1 LHSRDHGRRF
11 VLPGLEPGRLKCR
24 GLAQPA
30 PFFACHEPR
39 DNAGVQKE
47 SEAETPAALA
57 TLVENQRAFLR
68 FLERRVGDRATAE
81 DLLQDA
87 FARAVGSIGDLR
99 EKESAVAWFYRMLRN
114 AVVDHYRRS
123 GSSRRALEAFG
134 RELNAVVP
142 STEVHDQVCA
152 CISRL
157 AGTLKPEYAEALREV
172 ELGGRPV
179 KEYAERHGISANNAA
194 VRVHRAR
201 QALRKQ
207 VVAACGVCAEHGCT
221 DCRCR
226 HAGPEKPYHS

>member
-1 LHSRDHGRRF
+1 MERALF
-11 VLPGLEPGRLKCR
+11 PGRT
-24 GLAQPA
+24 
-30 PFFACHEPR
+30 PR
-39 DNAGVQKE
+39 DNARMQPE
-47 SEAETPAALA
+47 AEAETPAALA

-87 FARAVGSIGDLR
+87 FARALGSIGELR
-99 EKESAVAWFYRMLRN
+99 EEESAVAWFYRVLRN
-114 AVVDHYRRS
+114 AVVDHYRRR
-123 GSSRRALEAFG
+123 GSSKRALEAFG
-134 RELNAVVP
+134 RELEAVVP
-142 STEVHDQVCA
+142 ATEVHDQVCA

-157 AGTLKPEYAEALREV
+157 AGTLKPEYAEVLREV
-172 ELGGRPV
+172 EVAGRPV
-179 KEYAERHGISANNAA
+179 KDYAEEHGITANNAA

-226 HAGPEKPYHS
+226 HALSDQPRHS